1 MSQTEF
7 EWNTS
12 GRRVASSLGAVA
24 VIACCAW
31 AVSALSSAPLAG
43 GPTVYA
49 RGVTIHDPLQA
60 YQGFNLFIDPSRNPS
75 QGQIVLLDMDGVEV
89 QTWPSPLTGSDQAMH
104 VEALP
109 GGSVLAIFNRPMNGS
124 FDLVEMDW
132 NGSIVWQYQAPAG
145 TTLHHD
151 FERLPNGNTLVLASE
166 EIVDPQVGPNTLA
179 DDMIQEIDMSGQ
191 VVWSW
196 STADH
201 FDQMPY
207 SDVER
212 IFIWFANGQGK
223 TSSFSFL
230 LFTFLFHFLFLLLLC
245 FFFI

>member
-1 MSQTEF
+1 MSRTDF
-7 EWNTS
+7 EWITS
-12 GRRVASSLGAVA
+12 RRGLARSLRSVA
-24 VIACCAW
+24 VVACCAW
-31 AVSALSSAPLAG
+31 AVSTLSSTPLAG

-109 GGSVLAIFNRPMNGS
+109 GGSVLAIFNRPMTGS
-124 FDLVEMDW
+124 YTLVEMDW
-132 NGSIVWQYQAPAG
+132 NGSVVWQHQAPAG
-145 TTLHHD
+145 TSFHHD

-166 EIVDPQVGPNTLA
+166 EIVDPLIGPNTLA
-179 DDMIQEIDMSGQ
+179 DDVVQEIDVSGQ

-201 FDQMPY
+201 YDQMPY
-207 SDVER
+207 SDMER
-212 IFIWFANGQGK
+212 IFIWFSNGQGK
-223 TSSFSFL
+223 K
-230 LFTFLFHFLFLLLLC
+230 FLFHTNSV
-245 FFFI
+245 